1 MTRKELQAALKERG
15 ISQASIA
22 REAGV
27 SPASVSL
34 FLRRKFRS
42 KRLSDLLDQ
51 KLGTTGVLR

>member
-27 SPASVSL
+27 TPSTVSL

-51 KLGTTGVLR
+51 KLGTTGALR